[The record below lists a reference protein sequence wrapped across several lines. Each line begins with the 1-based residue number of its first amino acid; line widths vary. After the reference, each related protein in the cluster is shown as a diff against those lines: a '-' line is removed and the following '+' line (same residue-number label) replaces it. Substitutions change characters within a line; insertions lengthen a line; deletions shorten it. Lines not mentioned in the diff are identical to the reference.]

1 MALGKAFAVSLL
13 GLSGTIIEIEAEISS
28 NLPSFVLVG
37 LPDASLSEARDRVR
51 AAAHNSGLSLPGR
64 RVTVN
69 LSPASV
75 PKRGSIFDLAIA
87 VAILAADGKLRSASV
102 ESLIHLGEL
111 GLDGSLRAVDGILP
125 AVLAAKRAGWKSVI
139 VPTQNLAEA
148 CLVEG
153 VEVRGASNLAQVALF
168 HGANIEADELIGS
181 SADGGDKPEFES
193 VGADFADVIG
203 QDEAVEAAA
212 IAAAGA
218 HHMLLIGP
226 PGAGKTMIAERL
238 PSILPPLTYE
248 ESIEVTA
255 LRSIAGRF
263 QKLKSVEVSLA
274 RPFEEPHHSATLVSL
289 IGGGAAFPRP
299 GLVSLAHQGVL
310 FLDEAPEFQRQFLES
325 LRQPLES
332 GEVIVHRSA
341 GVARFPARFQLV
353 MAANPCP
360 CGNFAG
366 KARACVCAS
375 SARMAYLGK
384 LSGPLLDRIDVRLRL
399 QPVSPAQITLA
410 RLGALQLGRSSN
422 EIRERVIQARNRAK
436 QRLSGT
442 PWLVN
447 AQVPGAYLRRHLQ
460 IARDVAAPL
469 NLALERGVLSMRG
482 YDRCLRLAWSSADL
496 AGRSAIAA
504 EDVAKAILLRG
515 GDGVT
520 SW

>member
-1 MALGKAFAVSLL
+1 MTLAKAFAVSLL

-51 AAAHNSGLSLPGR
+51 AAAHNSGLALPGR

-87 VAILAADGKLRSASV
+87 VAILAADGKIPASSV
-102 ESLIHLGEL
+102 SNFIHLGEL
-111 GLDGSLRAVDGILP
+111 GLDGSLRAVEGILP
-125 AVLAAKRAGWKSVI
+125 AVLAAKQSGWASVI
-139 VPTQNLAEA
+139 VPIQNLAEA
-148 CLVEG
+148 SLVEG
-153 VEVRGASNLAQVALF
+153 VKVLGAGNLAQVARF
-168 HGANIEADELIGS
+168 HGARLQENNLLTAAVAEPAEKTS
-181 SADGGDKPEFES
+181 EPAVP
-193 VGADFADVIG
+193 DFADVIG

-212 IAAAGA
+212 ISAAGA

-226 PGAGKTMIAERL
+226 PGAGKTMIAERI
-238 PSILPPLTYE
+238 PSILPPLTND

-263 QKLKSVEVSLA
+263 RKSGSLA
-274 RPFEEPHHSATLVSL
+274 MSRVRPFEEPHHSATLASL
-289 IGGGAAFPRP
+289 IGGGAGFPRP

-332 GEVIVHRSA
+332 GEVLVHRSA

-410 RLGALQLGRSSN
+410 RLGALQIGRSSA
-422 EIRERVIQARNRAK
+422 ELRERVIQARQRAK
-436 QRLSGT
+436 QRLAGT
-442 PWLVN
+442 PWEVN

-460 IARDVAAPL
+460 IAKDVVAPL
-469 NLALERGVLSMRG
+469 NLALDRGTLSMRG

-496 AGRSAIAA
+496 AGRSQVQP
-504 EDVAKAILLRG
+504 EDVAKATLLRG